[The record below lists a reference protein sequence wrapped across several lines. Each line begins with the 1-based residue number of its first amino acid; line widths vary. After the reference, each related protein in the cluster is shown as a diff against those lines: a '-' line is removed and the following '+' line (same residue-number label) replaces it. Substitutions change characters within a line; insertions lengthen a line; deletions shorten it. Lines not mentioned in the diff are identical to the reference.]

1 VSQNVKL
8 NVLILDLNGGTDNMI
23 KDLEWLRNKLMNG
36 TQDTGYT
43 IIVLDSIDC
52 KNLLRNIENRY
63 NAVLNEEV
71 NR

>member
-1 VSQNVKL
+1 
-8 NVLILDLNGGTDNMI
+8 MI